1 MAFSSVAPAPA
12 GFEDGVAE
20 GLAELERH
28 DVVKDWVDDGG
39 YVVEDP
45 RDVVQHGKGRLQGW
59 GPVGLLDVYHHQSLR
74 VERSPA
80 DKKRN
85 HNRNYNENKKMSRK
99 KQCKLC

>member
-59 GPVGLLDVYHHQSLR
+59 GPVGLLDVDHHQSLR

-80 DKKRN
+80 DKKSN
-85 HNRNYNENKKMSRK
+85 HNRNYNEKKTK
-99 KQCKLC
+99 VT